1 MNRNQFD
8 WTYLIFSTEYVFRPF
23 FVFVLH
29 FDSPSDDLM
38 ESYGGAGC
46 VDCYREHCRRL
57 LPSVPIAATAPD
69 RRTPSLQMNHGQTAP
84 RRFDFARRSYR
95 LFIAGSFVIGLILV
109 PCAMS
114 APTKSS
120 KSPSPT
126 PPRPIIATS
135 TPFWHNPCGTLLTYD
150 GSGGGATGGMISSAV
165 GHDIMMM
172 ESESESDS
180 AMRREEDIIHGI
192 VVAAGQALTHAEQF
206 TGAFVVET
214 FHVDV
219 KKNHE
224 HWKGITLDWLE
235 MAKYMPKALDVP
247 LSKSYL
253 ATLTFRDVLHAVY
266 VGMQNLA
273 VGLEQV
279 AWDQDRE
286 MLPYA
291 KYFNETTL
299 KLRTIL
305 CEVSMAIY
313 DINETPEPYVSRD
326 IMPMES
332 RISRDNQSLRDW
344 LILREYMTSL
354 QYLIEA
360 FGYLKSKR

>member
-1 MNRNQFD
+1 
-8 WTYLIFSTEYVFRPF
+8 
-23 FVFVLH
+23 
-29 FDSPSDDLM
+29 M
-38 ESYGGAGC
+38 ESYEGAGC
-46 VDCYREHCRRL
+46 VDCYREHCRQRT
-57 LPSVPIAATAPD
+57 PSVPVTTTASD
-69 RRTPSLQMNHGQTAP
+69 RRTPSPQMNRCQTAP
-84 RRFDFARRSYR
+84 RRFDFTRRSCR

-114 APTKSS
+114 APAKPS
-120 KSPSPT
+120 KSQSPT
-126 PPRPIIATS
+126 PPHSIVATG

-150 GSGGGATGGMISSAV
+150 GSGGGATGAMMSSAV
-165 GHDIMMM
+165 SHDIMMESEP
-172 ESESESDS
+172 ESESV
-180 AMRREEDIIHGI
+180 MRREEDIIHGI

-219 KKNHE
+219 KKNHD
-224 HWKGITLDWLE
+224 HWKGIKLDWLE
-235 MAKYMPKALDVP
+235 LAKYMPKALDVP

-253 ATLTFRDVLHAVY
+253 ASLTFRDVLHAVY
-266 VGMQNLA
+266 IGMQNLA

-313 DINETPEPYVSRD
+313 EINDTPEPHVSRD
-326 IMPMES
+326 IMPIES

-354 QYLIEA
+354 QYVIEA
-360 FGYLKSKR
+360 FGYLKTKR

>member
-1 MNRNQFD
+1 MNRNQFGR
-8 WTYLIFSTEYVFRPF
+8 TYLIFSSEYVFRRIF
-23 FVFVLH
+23 IFVQH

-46 VDCYREHCRRL
+46 VGCYREHCRQRTH
-57 LPSVPIAATAPD
+57 SVPIAATAPD
-69 RRTPSLQMNHGQTAP
+69 RRTPSQMNRGQTAP
-84 RRFDFARRSYR
+84 RKFDFARRSCR

-120 KSPSPT
+120 KSSSPT
-126 PPRPIIATS
+126 PPHPIIAS
-135 TPFWHNPCGTLLTYD
+135 GTPFWHNPCGMLLSYD
-150 GSGGGATGGMISSAV
+150 GSGGGAMISSAV

-172 ESESESDS
+172 ESETDS
-180 AMRREEDIIHGI
+180 TTRREEDIIHGI

-235 MAKYMPKALDVP
+235 MSKYMPKALDVP

-266 VGMQNLA
+266 VGMQNVA

-299 KLRTIL
+299 KLKTIL

-313 DINETPEPYVSRD
+313 DINETPEPHVERD
-326 IMPMES
+326 IMPIES

-354 QYLIEA
+354 QYVIEA